1 MNTATATKTA
11 IVSSFTVTIAALSLA
26 LCFTPA
32 INMNMS
38 ARMMPMAG
46 RLTIPPAAGPLVKYS
61 GNPIP
66 IAVSA
71 LLKYPLQPL
80 ATAAT
85 ETPYSR
91 IKSQPMIQAMTSP
104 KAA

>member
-1 MNTATATKTA
+1 MATARKMVIA
-11 IVSSFTVTIAALSLA
+11 SSFTQTMAALTRALSL
-26 LCFTPA
+26 TPT
-32 INMNMS
+32 IS
-38 ARMMPMAG
+38 ITISSRTIEKAG
-46 RLTIPPAAGPLVKYS
+46 KLTMPPASGPFVSS
-61 GNPIP
+61 GGRPRP

-71 LLKYPLQPL
+71 LLKYPDQPF

-91 IKSQPMIQAMTSP
+91 IKSQAMIQATNSP